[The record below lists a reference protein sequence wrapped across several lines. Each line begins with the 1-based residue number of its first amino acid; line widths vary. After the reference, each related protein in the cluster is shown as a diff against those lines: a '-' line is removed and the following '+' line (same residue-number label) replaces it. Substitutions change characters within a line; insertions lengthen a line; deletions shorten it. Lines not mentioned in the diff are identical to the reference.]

1 MGEKLVL
8 NCTVGAEFNAGVDF
22 HWTYPGKQVPASQA
36 TPCALNCD
44 PLSHPPPDPLLFL
57 FTSLAGLCFI
67 LLPCCA
73 LDIWVRVFSHFF
85 SPAAEGRQNED
96 PFSWQKAPFLPK
108 CYCSGILEKK
118 LASLSPVQI
127 QSKFDWFKMN
137 YSNHRALV
145 TNSLQS
151 GPFPT
156 VFSSSCVLWLF

>member
-44 PLSHPPPDPLLFL
+44 PLSHPPRPFVVPLHIIGRALL
-57 FTSLAGLCFI
+57 HTPTMLCPGH
-67 LLPCCA
+67 LGQSVLP
-73 LDIWVRVFSHFF
+73 FFF

-145 TNSLQS
+145 TKSLQS